1 MGRDMNQD
9 YQNQEN
15 LASASQRNQQQAP
28 EDGFQLVDD
37 ESHYADQRGYLGINL
52 TYGDETILVLGY
64 PLWVWITLAAVL
76 LIICLVFHFRSSIK
90 NMFSSPINY
99 RVLVCLAKQSPVNQL
114 QVTLET
120 LLLLNLLL
128 VLVEKEESQNKL
140 QRNLHLH
147 LQLEVKVKLK
157 LKLNPSIMEAA
168 YREAE
173 QLRDPKPHPANRV
186 SLFVLT

>member
-52 TYGDETILVLGY
+52 TYDDETILVLGY

-90 NMFSSPINY
+90 NMFSSVTDKLPSFSLFSKAEPGESTPGNTGNP
-99 RVLVCLAKQSPVNQL
+99 VTPKPPAGAGGEGGEPKQTTEKPPSSSP
-114 QVTLET
+114 T
-120 LLLLNLLL
+120 
-128 VLVEKEESQNKL
+128 
-140 QRNLHLH
+140 
-147 LQLEVKVKLK
+147 EVKVKLK

-173 QLRDPKPHPANRV
+173 QLRDPKPH
-186 SLFVLT
+186 